1 MDDTIIKELKRLS
14 FEDIISLIFITCSI
28 LNLMGNNN
36 QKKYL
41 VSNNKEYEQNANNL
55 YIIGLILTFLIYI
68 YFFSRNIR
76 MYNNKDN
83 PTNKDMVK
91 VIGSFLLI
99 IGVLCLLYFQVNND
113 DNFIGDVPIAKTVK
127 FILISCNIFSKINIY
142 NIMILGE

>member
-68 YFFSRNIR
+68 YFFSRNVR

-113 DNFIGDVPIAKTVK
+113 DNFIGDVPI
-127 FILISCNIFSKINIY
+127 
-142 NIMILGE
+142 